1 MSSLM
6 DSLTQT
12 TPDIRTLIEQLL
24 ISVGEN
30 PSREGLEKTPER
42 VEKAFQFMTKGY
54 QEEQLEERQYRIS
67 YVAEQATRWD
77 WLDDYL
83 KRRCQELAGS
93 HVALMSDITHD
104 THTVTAMSSVAVGAP
119 VIAGGNDFG
128 GVMMPVTSAPH
139 EVVFNLKKAEGR
151 CSF

>member
-1 MSSLM
+1 MMKTVNLVAGGLSLAL
-6 DSLTQT
+6 SGC
-12 TPDIRTLIEQLL
+12 
-24 ISVGEN
+24 ISTYHAWDG
-30 PSREGLEKTPER
+30 
-42 VEKAFQFMTKGY
+42 TKGY